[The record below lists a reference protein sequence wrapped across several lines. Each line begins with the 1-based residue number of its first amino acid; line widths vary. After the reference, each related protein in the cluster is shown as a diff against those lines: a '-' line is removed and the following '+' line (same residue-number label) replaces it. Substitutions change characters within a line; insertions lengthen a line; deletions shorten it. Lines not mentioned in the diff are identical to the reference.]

1 MGLAFDIGIACLA
14 VLGFY
19 CLICTVLG
27 ICFPSD
33 RLRIAVEIRNEKDAD
48 MLDVLLHE
56 AESAFFRKRGMRVTV
71 LISQALFDAELI
83 GSVNGTLYDRYA
95 RILDYYGAEC
105 YMIDFGDE

>member
-1 MGLAFDIGIACLA
+1 MRLLLDIVIACLA
-14 VLGFY
+14 VFGFY
-19 CLICTVLG
+19 CLIGTVLG
-27 ICFPSD
+27 FLCSD
-33 RLRIAVEIRNEKDAD
+33 DRVWIAVTVKDKKDAD
-48 MLDVLLHE
+48 MLDVRLHE
-56 AESAFFRKRGMRVTV
+56 AESAFFRKKGMRVTV